1 VSDHFPVEAH
11 VQMPSLGP
19 DALPTAVPS
28 PAEEVARAR
37 QLATRYRLDF
47 VDMAEF
53 KLDQELF
60 RSIPADLMLRYGF
73 VPHRREGDT
82 LVIVVSDPTDLP
94 MIDEL
99 SILLGRPLRV
109 TVGAPSAIQAMLKKS
124 ESSQRVLEHATEGF
138 EIQLL
143 KEDESA
149 EDNLTVERLTSD
161 ISPIIRLVDS
171 TIFTAIQRRASD
183 IHVETQD
190 DAVHVKYR
198 IDGVLQPAMRPI
210 DKRFHSSIISRV
222 KVMAEL
228 DIAEKRVPQDG
239 RFKLHVRGKTI
250 DFRVSIMPSVHGE
263 DAVIRILDKESISEQ
278 FRELRLDILG
288 FPEAELKRFR
298 KFIAEPYGMVLVTG
312 PTGSGKT
319 TTLYAAI
326 SEIKSIEDK
335 IITIEDP
342 VEYQLQGVTQ
352 IPINEKKGL
361 TFARGLRS
369 ILRHD
374 PDKIMVGEIRDPE
387 TAQIAINSALTG
399 HLVFTTVHANNVIDV
414 LGRFLNIGVEPYQF
428 VSALNCVLAQR
439 LVRLI
444 CPACRR
450 PAPVTR
456 QALLESALDPALAGT
471 HVFYEGGG
479 CLECGGTGYK
489 GRTAICELLGLSD
502 RVREMILERRPSSEI
517 KRAAREEGMRFLREC
532 AVELVMRG
540 TTTLREI
547 NKVTFVE

>member
-1 VSDHFPVEAH
+1 MAQVDP
-11 VQMPSLGP
+11 PSLIQTP
-19 DALPTAVPS
+19 EEYSVEVSHARKL
-28 PAEEVARAR
+28 AE
-37 QLATRYRLDF
+37 RYRVEF
-47 VDMAEF
+47 VDMDEF
-53 KLDQELF
+53 RIDQDLF

-73 VPHRREGDT
+73 VPHRREGKS

-99 SILLGRPLRV
+99 SVVLAMPVKV
-109 TVGAPSAIQAMLKKS
+109 TVGAPSAIQEILKKS
-124 ESSQRVLEHATEGF
+124 ESSQRVLEEATEGF
-138 EIQLL
+138 ELQVL
-143 KEDESA
+143 KDDEGA

-183 IHVETQD
+183 IHIETGD

-210 DKRFHSSIISRV
+210 SKQFHSSIISRI

-239 RFKLHVRGKTI
+239 RFKVRTPGKTI

-263 DAVIRILDKESISEQ
+263 DAVIRVLDKQSISEQ
-278 FRELRLDILG
+278 FTELKLDILG
-288 FPEAELKRFR
+288 FPEQELRRFR
-298 KFIAEPYGMVLVTG
+298 KYIHEPYGMVLVTG

-319 TTLYAAI
+319 TTLYAGL
-326 SEIKSIEDK
+326 SEIKTVEDK

-342 VEYQLQGVTQ
+342 VEYQLRGITQ

-387 TAQIAINSALTG
+387 TAQIAIQSALTG
-399 HLVFTTVHANNVIDV
+399 HLVFTTVHANNVVDV
-414 LGRFLNIGVEPYQF
+414 LGRFLNMGVEPYQF

-444 CPACRR
+444 CAHCKRPVKVEPA
-450 PAPVTR
+450 
-456 QALLESALDPALAGT
+456 QLEESRMDPALAHT
-471 HVFYEGGG
+471 HQFFEGAG
-479 CLECGGTGYK
+479 CMDCGGTGFK
-489 GRTAICELLGLSD
+489 GRTAICELLDLSD
-502 RVREMILERRPSSEI
+502 RIREMILDRRPASEI
-517 KRAAREEGMRFLREC
+517 KRAAHEEGMRFLRES
-532 AVELVMRG
+532 AVEKVLLG
-540 TTTLREI
+540 QTTLREI

>member
-1 VSDHFPVEAH
+1 MATAD
-11 VQMPSLGP
+11 
-19 DALPTAVPS
+19 PTNLVTTPEDYS
-28 PAEEVARAR
+28 QEVARVR
-37 QLATRYRLDF
+37 KLADRYHVEF
-47 VDMAEF
+47 VDMDDF
-53 KLDQELF
+53 RIDQELF
-60 RSIPADLMLRYGF
+60 RTIPADLMLRYGF
-73 VPHRREGDT
+73 VPYRRDGRA

-99 SILLGRPLRV
+99 GVVLNTPIKV
-109 TVGAPSAIQAMLKKS
+109 TVGAPSAIESILKKS
-124 ESSQRVLEHATEGF
+124 ESSQRVLEEATEGF
-138 EIQLL
+138 QLKVV
-143 KEDESA
+143 KEDEAGDES
-149 EDNLTVERLTSD
+149 LTVDKLTSD
-161 ISPIIRLVDS
+161 TSPVIRLVDS
-171 TIFTAIQRRASD
+171 TVFTAIQRRASD
-183 IHVETQD
+183 IHIETGD

-210 DKRFHSSIISRV
+210 AKEFHSPIISRI

-239 RFKLHVRGKTI
+239 RFRMRMPGKTI

-278 FRELRLDILG
+278 FTELKLDILG
-288 FPEAELKRFR
+288 FPEQELRRFR
-298 KFIAEPYGMVLVTG
+298 KYIREPYGMVLVTG

-319 TTLYAAI
+319 TTLYAAL
-326 SEIKSIEDK
+326 SEIKSVEDK

-342 VEYQLQGVTQ
+342 VEYQLRGITQ

-387 TAQIAINSALTG
+387 TAQIAIQSALTG
-399 HLVFTTVHANNVIDV
+399 HLVFTTVHANNVVDV
-414 LGRFLNIGVEPYQF
+414 LGRFLNMGVEPYQF

-444 CPACRR
+444 CSHCKR
-450 PAPVTR
+450 PTKVDAT
-456 QALLESALDPALAGT
+456 LLEESALDPKLAQT
-471 HVFYEGGG
+471 HRFYEGAG
-479 CLECGGTGYK
+479 CIECGGTGFK
-489 GRTAICELLGLSD
+489 GRTAICELLNLSD
-502 RVREMILERRPSSEI
+502 HIREMILDRRPTSEVKKI
-517 KRAAREEGMRFLREC
+517 AHEEGMRFLRES
-532 AVELVMRG
+532 AVEKVLLG
-540 TTTLREI
+540 LTTLREI